1 MAIYFLDSSALVKRY
16 ISETGSN
23 WVCNLFDPS
32 LGNQFFIAAIAAIAG
47 VEIVSAITRR
57 EKNGS
62 INVTGAIAVR
72 NQFKQDFQTEY
83 QIIEISEKIINS
95 AINIAES
102 YALRG
107 YDAVQLASGRELN
120 ILCITNGLT
129 RVKFVSADNNL
140 NIAGSGEG
148 LIVENL
154 NDYS

>member
-32 LGNQFFIAAIAAIAG
+32 LGNQFFIAAIAG

-57 EKNGS
+57 AKNGG
-62 INVTGAIAVR
+62 INVADAIAVR
-72 NQFKQDFQTEY
+72 DQFKQDFQTEY
-83 QIIEISEKIINS
+83 QIIEISDKIINS

-120 ILCITNGLT
+120 ILCIANGLNG
-129 RVKFVSADNNL
+129 VNFVSADNNL
-140 NIAGSGEG
+140 NTAAIGEG
-148 LIVENL
+148 LIIENPNNYL
-154 NDYS
+154 

>member
-16 ISETGSN
+16 ISETGSS
-23 WVCNLFDPS
+23 WVCNLFDPT
-32 LGNQFFIAAIAAIAG
+32 LDNQFFVAAIAG

-57 EKNGS
+57 AKNGS
-62 INVTGAIAVR
+62 INVADVIAVR

-107 YDAVQLASGRELN
+107 YDAVQLASGQELN
-120 ILCITNGLT
+120 VLCITNGLAGIH
-129 RVKFVSADNNL
+129 FVSADNNL
-140 NIAGSGEG
+140 NTAASAEG
-148 LIVENL
+148 LIIENP
-154 NDYS
+154 NNYT

>member
-16 ISETGSN
+16 IRETGSN
-23 WVCNLFDPS
+23 WVCTLFDPS
-32 LGNQFFIAAIAAIAG
+32 LGNQVFIAAIAG

-57 EKNGS
+57 AKNGS
-62 INVTGAIAVR
+62 LNVTDAIAIR

-95 AINIAES
+95 AMDLSES

-129 RVKFVSADNNL
+129 GVNFVSADNNL
-140 NIAGSGEG
+140 NSAASAEE
-148 LIVENL
+148 LIVENP
-154 NDYS
+154 NDYT

>member
-32 LGNQFFIAAIAAIAG
+32 LGNQFFIAAIAG

-57 EKNGS
+57 AKNGS
-62 INVTGAIAVR
+62 INVTDAIAIR

-83 QIIEISEKIINS
+83 QIIEISDKIINS
-95 AINIAES
+95 AINIAEL

-120 ILCITNGLT
+120 ILCIANGLT
-129 RVKFVSADNNL
+129 GVNFVSADNNL
-140 NIAGSGEG
+140 NTAASGEG
-148 LIVENL
+148 LIIENP
-154 NDYS
+154 NNYP

>member
-32 LGNQFFIAAIAAIAG
+32 LGNQFFIAAIAG

-57 EKNGS
+57 AKNGG
-62 INVTGAIAVR
+62 INVADAIAVR
-72 NQFKQDFQTEY
+72 DQFKQDFQTEY
-83 QIIEISEKIINS
+83 QIIEISDKIINS

-120 ILCITNGLT
+120 ILCIANGLNG
-129 RVKFVSADNNL
+129 VNFVSADNNL
-140 NIAGSGEG
+140 NTAAIGEG
-148 LIVENL
+148 LIIENPNNHL
-154 NDYS
+154 

>member
-32 LGNQFFIAAIAAIAG
+32 LGNQFFIAAIAG

-57 EKNGS
+57 AKNGG
-62 INVTGAIAVR
+62 INVADAIAVR
-72 NQFKQDFQTEY
+72 DQFKQDFQTEY
-83 QIIEISEKIINS
+83 QIIEISDKIINS

-120 ILCITNGLT
+120 ILCIANGLNG
-129 RVKFVSADNNL
+129 VNFVSADNNL
-140 NIAGSGEG
+140 NTAAMGEG
-148 LIVENL
+148 LIIKNPNNHL
-154 NDYS
+154 

>member
-32 LGNQFFIAAIAAIAG
+32 LGNQFFIAAIAG

-57 EKNGS
+57 AKNGS
-62 INVTGAIAVR
+62 INVTDAIAIR
-72 NQFKQDFQTEY
+72 NQFKQDLQAEY
-83 QIIEISEKIINS
+83 QIIEISDKIINS
-95 AINIAES
+95 AINIAEL

-120 ILCITNGLT
+120 ILCIANGLAGIN
-129 RVKFVSADNNL
+129 FVSADNNL
-140 NIAGSGEG
+140 NTAASGEG
-148 LIVENL
+148 LIIENP
-154 NDYS
+154 NNYP